1 MNMQSNPPAR
11 EDGQTGTAFSA
22 SSDGSALAARAD
34 DGVSGAGPGTRA
46 EHGAARAV
54 PKAGEATPA
63 AERRLGPPLSE
74 LSFPG
79 CAPRRLAR
87 RDLDAYE
94 GRLEFWDA
102 GAETAWVCEPTT
114 PSHEEPVHGLAGL
127 LQTIAHVRGS
137 PIKCLGSMDLLVRD
151 PKGEPRRI
159 MQADQSVYL
168 HPNRAGLPGTVAMVV
183 GENDFPDVVLE
194 VDHST
199 DARRGKLKLYEAW
212 GFPELWIQ
220 VPDRPS
226 PSRPRS
232 RLPGL
237 TIYRLERGAYRT
249 HGDSG
254 AFPGWT
260 AAEIAAALDET
271 VPSAATVRVLERV
284 GRTLGERGGTGPDD
298 DPLLRS
304 QRRQAIDHGL
314 EQGIEQGL
322 VHQREQLRRVAER
335 KFGAS
340 TTAELAHRLEAVKDP
355 ARLGAIGELIIDC
368 ATGAELLERGDAT

>member
-1 MNMQSNPPAR
+1 MQSDPPAR
-11 EDGQTGTAFSA
+11 EAGPAG
-22 SSDGSALAARAD
+22 SSFGAPAE
-34 DGVSGAGPGTRA
+34 GAGLKTRA
-46 EHGAARAV
+46 GVAGAAPTAHGRTE
-54 PKAGEATPA
+54 PK
-63 AERRLGPPLSE
+63 LSE

-79 CAPRRLAR
+79 CTPRRLAR

-102 GAETAWVCEPTT
+102 DAETAWVCEPTT

-168 HPNRAGLPGTVAMVV
+168 HPKRAGLPGTVAMVV

-249 HGDSG
+249 RGDSG

-271 VPSAATVRVLERV
+271 VPSAATVRVLQRV
-284 GRTLGERGGTGPDD
+284 GRTLGEREGTGPDD

-304 QRRQAIDHGL
+304 QRQQAIDHGL
-314 EQGIEQGL
+314 EQGIEQGLEQGL

-340 TTAELAHRLEAVKDP
+340 TAAELAHRLEAVKDP
-355 ARLGAIGELIIDC
+355 ARLGAVGELIIDC
-368 ATGAELLERGDAT
+368 ATGTELLEREHAA